1 VLIASTPF
9 YWMRAE
15 NVAATLKALAPFA
28 AVVIAVPYLAYQV
41 RKPTRWMGRLF
52 AWGMNNSH
60 SELTDWGLEH
70 ASIGKGFTILDVG
83 CGGGRT
89 IQKMA
94 AIATEGK
101 VFGVDYAA
109 GSVSASRATNAR
121 RIREGRV
128 EVREASVAHLPFPDA
143 TFDLV
148 TAVETHYYW
157 PDLPHDLREVLR
169 VVKPGGSAIVIA
181 ETYRGSALDV
191 MMVPAMKFLRA
202 AHLTQDEHR
211 EWFAT
216 AGFSNVEV
224 FTDRVRGWI
233 CVTGRRP
240 GVA

>member
-1 VLIASTPF
+1 MHIAMIRQLVAVL
-9 YWMRAE
+9 
-15 NVAATLKALAPFA
+15 VL
-28 AVVIAVPYLAYQV
+28 VVAVPYMMNQV
-41 RKPTRWMGRLF
+41 RRPTRWIGRLF
-52 AWGMNNSH
+52 VWGMNRSH
-60 SELTDWGLEH
+60 SALTDWGLERLQ
-70 ASIGKGFTILDVG
+70 IGPAFTILDVG

-89 IQKMA
+89 VRKLSDLAPQ
-94 AIATEGK
+94 GK
-101 VFGVDYAA
+101 VFGIDYAP
-109 GSVSASRATNAR
+109 GSIAASRAENAEQ
-121 RIREGRV
+121 IEAGRV
-128 EVREASVAHLPFPDA
+128 EILEVPISRLPFHNA
-143 TFDLV
+143 SFDVV

-191 MMVPAMKFLRA
+191 MMVPAMKLLRA

-240 GVA
+240 EVA

>member
-1 VLIASTPF
+1 MVIAIAIPKGVGHAL
-9 YWMRAE
+9 R
-15 NVAATLKALAPFA
+15 ALAPFVVA
-28 AVVIAVPYLAYQV
+28 AIVAPYLFRQV
-41 RKPTRWMGRLF
+41 RKPTRWLGRFF

-60 SELTDWGLEH
+60 AELTDWGLRH
-70 ASIGKGFTILDVG
+70 ASIGKDFTILDVG

-94 AIATEGK
+94 AIATDGR
-101 VFGVDYAA
+101 VFGVDYSA

-121 RIREGRV
+121 LIREGRV
-128 EVREASVAHLPFPDA
+128 EVQEASVAQLPFPDA

-181 ETYRGSALDV
+181 ETFRGSPQDAV
-191 MMVPAMKFLRA
+191 MVPAMKLLRA
-202 AHLTQDEHR
+202 AHLTESEHR
-211 EWFAT
+211 EWFTT

-224 FTDRVRGWI
+224 FTDRGRGWI
-233 CVTGRRP
+233 CVTGRKP
-240 GVA
+240 GVAR